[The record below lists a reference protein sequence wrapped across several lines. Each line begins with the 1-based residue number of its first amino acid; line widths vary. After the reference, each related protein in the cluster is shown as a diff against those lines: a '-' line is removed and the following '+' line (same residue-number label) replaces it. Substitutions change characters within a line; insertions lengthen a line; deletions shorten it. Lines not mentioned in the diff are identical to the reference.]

1 MKNAEVF
8 EMQKLLLLEADASLI
23 DGLAYSLKKNGFDI
37 EMKWIYI
44 VRKVTGIREPG
55 SHHFPYGV

>member
-1 MKNAEVF
+1 MF